1 MPEKDKLDLS
11 NKNFLDAVVDQRRLL
26 VGIVIVITVFLA
38 MYIPRMET
46 DPTLK
51 SGLDTTA
58 PAYLQYQQFIE
69 VFGNEEF
76 ILVAIHSEREASDY
90 SLLTGLQK
98 ITRTL
103 EKSDKIAEVI
113 SLSNLKLFQTKGEK
127 FGNYPVLPEKDGKP
141 EFPDPTRWQS
151 MKKALPIT
159 DLLLS
164 LDMKTV
170 GVLIR
175 IADEWKFD
183 TDAIKEL
190 LGDMDTVVKDN
201 VPAGAEYRII
211 GAPLIRQAIVRY
223 NIQTGIIFGLLCMLI
238 GTVVSVYVF
247 KSAKVTAITNII
259 LGVCVVW
266 VLGLMS
272 LFRIPLNSTTAL
284 SFGFIPIVTLEIV
297 IHMVVRYHQ
306 FHQSVKEKMPAIK
319 LAVRWLARPCAI
331 CSTTTAVGF
340 GSLMISSIPMVQQL
354 GFIMSI
360 GIIIS
365 YCLAM
370 ILTPAFFSIMK
381 SLDAPEPSGVLGDW
395 ADDVLRK
402 IENAIFSHHR
412 LFVGVGIAIT
422 VILFSG
428 APMIRS
434 DPQIL
439 RMLSDSA
446 PEVQNINFVEKNLA
460 PVNSLELMLEAEE
473 NDFKKPAMWQK
484 VRDLEQRLK
493 QIPEVVDTD
502 SFLPLLEYLKN
513 VVEGSNQ
520 PEKDLFADPALV
532 PQLLVVTSLSADGE
546 RLTRRHLN
554 SNFDRLHISVRIRN
568 SPSVPIEKT
577 IERIRATSDSVM
589 KGVAKTTVTG
599 DLVVVAHQAS
609 ELISDQIKA
618 MFLAAAIITV
628 LMMLQMGSPL
638 LGLICLL
645 PNIPPVAAVFGIMG
659 WFGISLDSVTVF
671 AATVA
676 IGLAVDNTIH
686 YLTQLKR
693 EIKLNPDQGMEEC
706 VRKAYRLTAKQIAS
720 WSIVTL
726 FGFLALAVSPFRPV
740 VFFGILGCSS
750 ITLGLFGDLI
760 FLQSL
765 ILSSPRIRN
774 TIRKLIDKEI
784 AAQS

>member
-58 PAYLQYQQFIE
+58 PAYLQYEQFIE

-76 ILVAIHSEREASDY
+76 ILIAIHSEREASDY
-90 SLLTGLQK
+90 RLLTGLRS
-98 ITRTL
+98 ITGTL

-164 LDMKTV
+164 PDMKTV

-183 TDAIKEL
+183 TGAIKEL
-190 LGDMDTVVKDN
+190 LGDMDKVVKDN

-331 CSTTTAVGF
+331 CSATTAVGF
-340 GSLMISSIPMVQQL
+340 GSLMVSSIPMVQQL
-354 GFIMSI
+354 GFIMCI

-395 ADDVLRK
+395 ADGVLKK
-402 IENAIFSHHR
+402 IEDAIFSHHR

-422 VILFSG
+422 VILFAG
-428 APMIRS
+428 APLIRS

-446 PEVQNINFVEKNLA
+446 PEVQNINFVEEKLA

-473 NDFKKPAMWQK
+473 NAFKKPAMWKK
-484 VRDLEQRLK
+484 VRDLEQQLK

-513 VVEGSNQ
+513 VVQGSNQ
-520 PEKDLFADPALV
+520 PEKDLFGDPALV

-546 RLTRRHLN
+546 RLVRRHLN

-568 SPSVPIEKT
+568 SPTVPIEKT
-577 IERIRATSDSVM
+577 IEAIRATSDSIM

-706 VRKAYRLTAKQIAS
+706 VRRAYRLTAKQIAS
-720 WSIVTL
+720 WSIVTM